1 MTDKIDVKSVYG
13 SFLTNKAEE
22 EKGKWHEFGAVRI
35 RIARA
40 GGGNKRFSKLL
51 EAKTRPYQRAIKTET
66 MDNAVAERIMREVFA
81 ETIVTGWQTKVND
94 KWEDVVLFLDGTT
107 APTTP
112 QAVVRAFED
121 IPELF
126 IEVQDIAGKVSAF
139 RDAQIEGNSGN

>member
-1 MTDKIDVKSVYG
+1 MTDKIDPKSIYG
-13 SFLTNKAEE
+13 SFLTNKNEE
-22 EKGKWHEFGAVRI
+22 ERGKWHEFGAVRI

-81 ETIVTGWQTKVND
+81 ETIITGWQTKTAD
-94 KWEDVVLFLDGTT
+94 AFEDVVLFMDGTT

-112 QAVVRAFED
+112 QSVVRALEE

-126 IEVQDIAGKVSAF
+126 TEIQDIAGKVSAF
-139 RDAQIEGNSGN
+139 RDAQIEGNAGN